1 MASSVE
7 GVLNAGYIASNTFIN
22 KRDIRKK
29 IFPRYNEHNLFDFL
43 HLTDRTKE
51 TDNTLFNWHELGYL
65 YGYGQVLSSTGGAAP
80 GASVT
85 ITLTTGSHQEGG
97 TKSAGKQWDL
107 VLLNGIRGW
116 VQTKTAVVPTNNGA
130 HQYIIK
136 PIRATDTFGAT
147 PLLNNKVV
155 AFFST
160 AKADGTG
167 QASSMV
173 RKPDRFYN
181 TTQIISTQF
190 MAYGSESANK
200 AEVEIN
206 GKPYFYLQGEEDAAT
221 KHNTDMNFAF
231 VLGEGTDA
239 TTPLVD
245 TDNASEVVNTTKGME
260 AFIRDFGNNVQWT
273 TIDLAFMQG
282 IEKILN
288 RERAPVEMLMING
301 VNIDVLFDQ
310 FVNSEVG
317 QSGIQY
323 DKFGNGNAAARA
335 VDFGFNS
342 FRFSKHVYHKQCAD
356 FMNYAPVTGNAITG
370 QNSPYPDMSL
380 VGPLDKV
387 ANPKPVGAMDDDY
400 VDTLCVRY
408 KRNDR
413 QNRYIK
419 HWTRDVTVTNQDRIE
434 FNYLSDVGLMM
445 ARLNQWIRIYK

>member
-1 MASSVE
+1 MAASVE
-7 GVLNAGYIASNTFIN
+7 GVLNAGYIATNTFIN

-29 IFPRYNEHNLFDFL
+29 IFPRYNEQNLFDFM
-43 HLTDRTKE
+43 HTTDRTKE
-51 TDNTLFNWHELGYL
+51 TDNTQYNWHELGYL
-65 YGYGQVLSSTGGAAP
+65 YGYGQVTTGYSGGATA
-80 GASVT
+80 GASITVT
-85 ITLTTGSHQEGG
+85 LLNPSSYQEGG
-97 TKSAGKQWDL
+97 TKSSGKQWDL
-107 VLLNGIRGW
+107 VLVNGIRGW
-116 VQTKTAVVPTNNGA
+116 VQTKTVVGLNN
-130 HQYIIK
+130 HTYVIK
-136 PIRATDTFGAT
+136 PIRATDTFGAS
-147 PLLNNKVV
+147 PALANKVI

-167 QASSMV
+167 QVSSMV

-181 TTQIISTQF
+181 NTQIISTQF

-200 AEVEIN
+200 AEVEIA
-206 GKPYFYLQGEEDAAT
+206 GKPFFYLQGEEDAST
-221 KHNTDMNFAF
+221 KHSTDMNFAF

-239 TTPLVD
+239 TTPLGD
-245 TDNASEVVNTTKGME
+245 TDNGGDVVNTTKGME

-288 RERAPVEMLMING
+288 RERAPAEMLMING

-310 FVNSEVG
+310 FVHTEVG
-317 QSGIQY
+317 GSGINY
-323 DKFGNGNAAARA
+323 SAFGNGNAAARA

-342 FRFSKHVYHKQCAD
+342 FRFSKHTYHKMCAD
-356 FMNYAPVTGNAITG
+356 FMNYSPVTGNAITG

-380 VGPLDKV
+380 IGPLDKV

-400 VDTLCVRY
+400 IDTLCCRF

-413 QNRYIK
+413 QNRFVK
-419 HWTRDVTVTNQDRIE
+419 HWTRDVTITNQDRIE

-445 ARLNQWIRIYK
+445 ARLNQWVRVFK

>member
-29 IFPRYNEHNLFDFL
+29 IFPRYNEQNLFDFM
-43 HLTDRTKE
+43 HITDRTKE

-65 YGYGQVLSSTGGAAP
+65 YGYAQVLSYTGGAAP
-80 GASVT
+80 GVAVVVT
-85 ITLTTGSHQEGG
+85 ITVASHQEAG
-97 TKSAGKQWDL
+97 TKSSGKQWDL
-107 VLLNGIRGW
+107 VLLGGIRGW
-116 VQTKTAVVPTNNGA
+116 VQTKNATVPNA
-130 HQYIIK
+130 HVYTIK
-136 PIRATDTFGAT
+136 PVRSTDTFPAS
-147 PLLNNKVV
+147 PALANKVI

-167 QASSMV
+167 QAGSMV

-245 TDNASEVVNTTKGME
+245 TDNAGEVVNTTKGME

-317 QSGIQY
+317 QSGIRY
-323 DKFGNGNAAARA
+323 DQFGNGNAAARA

-342 FRFSKHVYHKQCAD
+342 FRFSKHIYHKQCAD
-356 FMNYAPVTGNAITG
+356 FMNYSPVTGNAVTG

-387 ANPKPVGAMDDDY
+387 ANPKPVGALDDDY
-400 VDTLCVRY
+400 IDTLCCRF

-413 QNRYIK
+413 QNRFIK
-419 HWTRDVTVTNQDRIE
+419 HWTRDVTITNQDRIE

-445 ARLNQWIRIYK
+445 ARLNQWIRIFK